1 MTVARVRKVQYAIID
16 GSGFEPTSTEGELMT
31 TPYGEPSAPL
41 RRVQRGGHDVIW
53 LPRHGDS
60 HVLPPHLVNY
70 RANLYA
76 LQQAGV
82 TRVIG
87 INTVGVITDCVA
99 PGDLAVPAQ
108 LIDYTWGREHTYAD
122 GTADSVLHLEFD
134 TPFSAGLRRALLAA
148 ARTAGVTCTDGGT
161 YAVTQG
167 PRLETAAE
175 VDRLERDGADMVG
188 MTAMPEAALA
198 AELDLAYAVIA
209 LAVNPAAGRTSESL
223 HAEVEKHSGQAR
235 AQSDALLNT
244 LFEELL

>member
-1 MTVARVRKVQYAIID
+1 MTVAKVRKVQYAIID

-82 TRVIG
+82 THVIG

-99 PGDLAVPAQ
+99 PGDLAVPALEQ
-108 LIDYTWGREHTYAD
+108 YLRQQDRQRVEQARAYLALGRAR
-122 GTADSVLHLEFD
+122 F
-134 TPFSAGLRRALLAA
+134 LRGENERAEAA
-148 ARTAGVTCTDGGT
+148 FVE
-161 YAVTQG
+161 VTQRSEG
-167 PRLETAAE
+167 P
-175 VDRLERDGADMVG
+175 
-188 MTAMPEAALA
+188 LA
-198 AELDLAYAVIA
+198 AEAQFRIGETRQKASNLQGAVEAYVKLPILYA
-209 LAVNPAAGRTSESL
+209 
-223 HAEVEKHSGQAR
+223 HAELSLIHI
-235 AQSDALLNT
+235 
-244 LFEELL
+244 